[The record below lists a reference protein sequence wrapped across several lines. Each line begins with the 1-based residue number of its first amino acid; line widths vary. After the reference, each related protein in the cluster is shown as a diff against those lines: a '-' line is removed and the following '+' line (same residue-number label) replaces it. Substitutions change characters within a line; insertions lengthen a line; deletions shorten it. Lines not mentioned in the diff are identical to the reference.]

1 MVEFGVL
8 MAKEPKITQMDWRS
22 LGYWPV
28 WKDGKKVWVP
38 KDDKSFK
45 QNSKN

>member
-1 MVEFGVL
+1 MN
-8 MAKEPKITQMDWRS
+8 MDWRS

-38 KDDKSFK
+38 KDDKNNK
-45 QNSKN
+45 D